1 MSQSSFIVDKE
12 NLEVKS
18 ERIYN
23 ASAKRLFEA
32 HTDPKQV
39 AEWWGPNDYK
49 IVVDTF
55 DVKVGG
61 AWRIVH
67 TDQSGKEHAFRGT
80 FKEID
85 EPNRI
90 VRTFEY
96 EPMAGHVLIETVSFE
111 EQPDG
116 RTKQTA
122 TAHYENLE
130 DLNGMVQMGMEEGQ
144 IEGMERLAQLVEK
157 Q

>member
-1 MSQSSFIVDKE
+1 MSESNFIVDEE

-32 HTDPKQV
+32 HTDPKQIV
-39 AEWWGPNDYK
+39 EWWGPNGYK
-49 IVVDTF
+49 TVVDTLEL
-55 DVKVGG
+55 KVGG
-61 AWRIVH
+61 NWRFIQ
-67 TDQSGKEHAFRGT
+67 TDLDGKEHAFRGT

-85 EPNRI
+85 EPSKI

-96 EPMAGHVLIETVSFE
+96 EPMAGHVLVETVSFE

-116 RTKQTA
+116 RTKQTT
-122 TAHYENLE
+122 TAHYENIE
-130 DLNGMVQMGMEEGQ
+130 DLNGMVQMGMEKGQTEGL
-144 IEGMERLAQLVEK
+144 ERLAQLVED
-157 Q
+157 